1 VEFLFPLY
9 LYGICSAMF
18 LSLVLGFLVRCWIS
32 GPLVGFLVR
41 CCLLVELLRN
51 RELISGQLH
60 KVSSSRLSFLADP
73 VLVWS
78 SRRSVPLF

>member
-1 VEFLFPLY
+1 MVVEFLFLLY

-32 GPLVGFLVR
+32 APLLDFWS
-41 CCLLVELLRN
+41 ELLRN

-73 VLVWS
+73 VLV
-78 SRRSVPLF
+78 

>member
-1 VEFLFPLY
+1 MVVEFLFPLY

-32 GPLVGFLVR
+32 SPLLDFWS
-41 CCLLVELLRN
+41 ELLRN
-51 RELISGQLH
+51 HELISGQFH

-73 VLVWS
+73 ILVA
-78 SRRSVPLF
+78 RLFVILIKMS